1 MLVSPDKQS
10 HAILLVSDNFDD
22 IRGHQHPRNIQLED
36 RFGSGDRLDPRV
48 HVHDQGNRFIRE
60 GILLKCSTVVVIEYR
75 ACENRKI
82 SIFRQQLYKFEM
94 FFIGR
99 VRDRHISV
107 HRFDHILLSRRHS
120 DRDVRRA
127 ASPFHP
133 KGIRFLNW
141 SRTRS
146 FSPSFL
152 FEKEDHS
159 FFFFFFVQVVEVDR
173 SSGMAG
179 SGHADILFPWF
190 GVWRFNSLLLLQS
203 CEQQLL
209 SRRDNGQFNELF
221 HFHVCRDCC
230 VFYYW

>member
-82 SIFRQQLYKFEM
+82 SIFQQQLYKFEM

-133 KGIRFLNW
+133 KGIRFLN
-141 SRTRS
+141 
-146 FSPSFL
+146 
-152 FEKEDHS
+152 
-159 FFFFFFVQVVEVDR
+159 
-173 SSGMAG
+173 
-179 SGHADILFPWF
+179 
-190 GVWRFNSLLLLQS
+190 
-203 CEQQLL
+203 
-209 SRRDNGQFNELF
+209 
-221 HFHVCRDCC
+221 
-230 VFYYW
+230 